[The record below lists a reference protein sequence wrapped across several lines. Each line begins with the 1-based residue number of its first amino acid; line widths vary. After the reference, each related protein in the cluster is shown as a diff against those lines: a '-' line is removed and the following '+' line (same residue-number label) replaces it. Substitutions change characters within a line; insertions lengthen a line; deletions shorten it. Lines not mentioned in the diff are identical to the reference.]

1 MGVLPWELCLHHNHE
16 RVCCMMV
23 YAQFARKENAM
34 WFFLAAFV
42 RTNVCMDNSHGMYM
56 QASVSDI

>member
-1 MGVLPWELCLHHNHE
+1 
-16 RVCCMMV
+16 MMV
-23 YAQFARKENAM
+23 YEQFARKENAM
-34 WFFLAAFV
+34 RFFLAAFV